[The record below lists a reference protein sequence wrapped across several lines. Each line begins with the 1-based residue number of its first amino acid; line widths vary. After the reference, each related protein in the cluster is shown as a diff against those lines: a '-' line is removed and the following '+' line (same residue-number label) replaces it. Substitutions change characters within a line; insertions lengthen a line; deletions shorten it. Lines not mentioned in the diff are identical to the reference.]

1 MDSAQNKMAGWALLG
16 LGLAVIFWGIY
27 SSYSVF
33 TGKTKAPEIFATPAV
48 SEKAQNAAA
57 DASKIESIDPSKLQ
71 NLSPAQL
78 KDLQTQQQAQAQAMV
93 QNSIS
98 AQFDKLVP
106 ADLIPKL
113 MNLSSWSIFIF
124 ILIYA
129 GSKIS
134 GLGISLLKN

>member
-1 MDSAQNKMAGWALLG
+1 MDSAQNKIAGWALLG

-57 DASKIESIDPSKLQ
+57 DSSKIETIDPSKLQ

-78 KDLQTQQQAQAQAMV
+78 KDLQAQQQAQTQAMV

-98 AQFDKLVP
+98 EQFDKLVP

-134 GLGISLLKN
+134 GLGISLLRN